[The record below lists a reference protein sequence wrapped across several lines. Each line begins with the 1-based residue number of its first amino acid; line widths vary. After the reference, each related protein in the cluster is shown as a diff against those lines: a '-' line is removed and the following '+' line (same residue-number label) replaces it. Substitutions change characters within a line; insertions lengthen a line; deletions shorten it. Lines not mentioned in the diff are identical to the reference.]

1 MDVKTAYLNAPIDCE
16 IYMEQ
21 AEGFETPN
29 SDENERLVYKLNK
42 SLYGLKQSGRNWNM
56 LLHKCLIENNFT
68 QSSVDHCVY
77 RKEVGEKKVFV
88 LIWVDDIIL
97 AASDN
102 EIMNE
107 TKMMLQERFKMKDL
121 GKLSYFLGIEF
132 EQGDGFVKMSQKR
145 YLSKV
150 LERFHMSNC
159 KPRNTP

>member
-1 MDVKTAYLNAPIDCE
+1 
-16 IYMEQ
+16 MEQ

-56 LLHKCLIENNFT
+56 LLHKYLIKNNFT

-97 AASDN
+97 AANDN

>member
-1 MDVKTAYLNAPIDCE
+1 
-16 IYMEQ
+16 
-21 AEGFETPN
+21 
-29 SDENERLVYKLNK
+29 
-42 SLYGLKQSGRNWNM
+42 M
-56 LLHKCLIENNFT
+56 LLHKCLIENSFT

-77 RKEVGEKKVFV
+77 RKDVGEKKVV
-88 LIWVDDIIL
+88 ISIWIDGIIL
-97 AASDN
+97 AANDN